1 MPNPF
6 PTLSLLKAGKP
17 ASEFIL
23 DGDRFTIG
31 RASDNTL
38 VLEDEDVLSYHATI
52 MVRRGFDSL
61 ATFRNQSPQPESSP
75 VRFELNAVTV
85 EAAIR
90 LNGEPITFKVPY
102 GLTDGDVFKIGTHN
116 LQFSAAIQ
124 IALPDD
130 WGVLPLSASQAD
142 TSETIALRGRSDLT
156 LGRDPRNDTV
166 IDHPVVAR
174 FQAKIELQNG
184 SWILTDLNSSD
195 GTFINDQ
202 KIRHPHTLRPGDEI
216 RIGPCQFTFNFD
228 ETLTQQNEYGNLRLD
243 GVHLTRQ
250 SARHQVLLDDVSLSI
265 LPREFI
271 AIVGISGA
279 GKTTLL
285 DALSGFR
292 PAQHGKV
299 LVNGHDLYQNFKVY
313 RTELGYVPQED
324 IIHRDLTV
332 YQALDF
338 AARLRLPKDISKKER
353 HQQIQTVLA
362 DLELTHRQHAL
373 VKELSGGQ
381 RKRVSIGVELLTKPS
396 LFFLD
401 EATSGLDPGTES
413 QMMRLLRRLADQGRT
428 VILITHATKNVM
440 QCDLVVF
447 LAKGGKV
454 AFYGPPQEA
463 LTYFG
468 VADFDDIYLKLEED
482 LQSPQ
487 EWQQQYLASD
497 AHRQY
502 VGDRQRHLNT
512 QLTPQPAAQK
522 SSKSRRYKPWED
534 PGSSFWRQFLILS
547 HRNLTILWQDRSSLV
562 LLLIIA
568 PLLGLLDFVLWKR
581 DIFDVT
587 TGDSGQA
594 LTLLFT
600 SGLLVVMVGSLATMR
615 EIVKESEIYCRER
628 MVGLQILP
636 YLLSKVW
643 FCIVLALY
651 QSAVFFLIK
660 TLVVNLP
667 GTASDLT
674 ALYFTTFLTT
684 LGGMIMG
691 LLVSSLSNNQN
702 VAPLLTIL
710 FLVPQFTLAGAFMPL
725 PSLGPAGQFMSQLTL
740 TRWSYEAMITVSGLG
755 RDVANDPCWQQPDAV
770 RQSWGEA
777 QKSNCQ
783 CLGSHLFERCYFPG
797 LRKEYSPAVAQP
809 EPLKPKT
816 LANPPKLPKNL
827 LSPKAASALRDDFTA
842 YEEQVKSYRTA
853 MDRWQDKFGQWKEKR
868 GKAIAAAEAL
878 LERVRASQGGAYAV
892 NIYTHWLKMGLL
904 QLGMLGLLVIVQ
916 KRKDNL

>member
-1 MPNPF
+1 MF
-6 PTLSLLKAGKP
+6 TSSPTLRLLNDQQQTAL
-17 ASEFIL
+17 EFIL

-31 RASDNTL
+31 RDSDNTL
-38 VLEDEDVLSYHATI
+38 VLEGEEVLPYHAEI
-52 MVRRGFDSL
+52 MERSGR
-61 ATFRNQSPQPESSP
+61 E
-75 VRFELNAVTV
+75 RFELTAVSA
-85 EAAIR
+85 EATIR
-90 LNGEPITFKVPY
+90 LNRYLLLFKVPY
-102 GLTDGDVFKIGTHN
+102 GLANGDIFEIGPYK
-116 LQFSAAIQ
+116 LQFSAAVD

-130 WGVLPLSASQAD
+130 WGAPPPNTSQVDAL
-142 TSETIALRGRSDLT
+142 ETIALRGRNGLT

-202 KIRHPHTLRPGDEI
+202 QILHPYTLRPRDEI
-216 RIGPCQFTFNFD
+216 RIGPCQFIFNFD

-243 GVHLTRQ
+243 AVHLTRK
-250 SARHQVLLDDVSLSI
+250 SARNQVLLDDVSLSI

-271 AIVGISGA
+271 AIVGVSGA

-285 DALSGFR
+285 EGLSGFR
-292 PAQHGKV
+292 PAQRGKV
-299 LVNGHDLYQNFKVY
+299 LVNGHDLYQNFKAY

-353 HQQIQTVLA
+353 YQQIQAVLA

-468 VADFDDIYLKLEED
+468 VTDFDDIYLKLDED
-482 LQSPQ
+482 ARSPQ
-487 EWQQQYLASD
+487 QWQQQYLQSEAY
-497 AHRQY
+497 RQY
-502 VGDRQRHLNT
+502 VGSRQQHFNAELV
-512 QLTPQPAAQK
+512 QPPATKK
-522 SSKSRRYKPWED
+522 SSKRRHKPWENQ
-534 PGSSFWRQFLILS
+534 GSSFWRQFLILS
-547 HRNLTILWQDRSSLV
+547 HRNLTILWQDRASLV

-581 DIFDVT
+581 DIFDAT

-594 LTLLFT
+594 LTFLFT
-600 SGLLVVMVGSLATMR
+600 AGLLVVMVGSLATMR

-643 FCIVLALY
+643 FCVVLALY
-651 QSAVFFLIK
+651 QSGVFFFIK
-660 TLVVNLP
+660 TLVVDLP
-667 GTASDLT
+667 GTPADIT

-691 LLVSSLSNNQN
+691 LLVSSLSTNQN

-725 PSLGPAGQFMSQLTL
+725 PSLGPAGQWMSQFTL
-740 TRWSYEAMITVSGLG
+740 TRWSYETMITVSGFG
-755 RDVANDPCWQQPDAV
+755 RDVAHDPCWQQPDAV

-777 QKSNCQ
+777 QKSKCQ
-783 CLGSHLFERCYFPG
+783 CLGPHVFERCYFPG
-797 LRKEYSPAVAQP
+797 LRKEYTPAVAQP
-809 EPLKPKT
+809 EPVQPKALT
-816 LANPPKLPKNL
+816 NPPTIPKRL
-827 LSPKAASALRDDFTA
+827 VSRKAIANLRDDFTA
-842 YEEQVKSYRTA
+842 YEGQVKSYRTA
-853 MDRWQDKFGQWKEKR
+853 MTQWQSKFGQWKEKR
-868 GKAIAAAEAL
+868 GKAIASAEAL

-904 QLGMLGLLVIVQ
+904 QLGMLGLLVFVQ

>member
-1 MPNPF
+1 MPASF
-6 PTLSLLKAGKP
+6 ATLSLLKPEKP
-17 ASEFIL
+17 NPTFIL
-23 DGDRFTIG
+23 DGDRFLIG
-31 RASDNTL
+31 RAPDNTL
-38 VLEDEDVLSYHATI
+38 VLADEDILPYHAEI
-52 MVRRGFDSL
+52 VRRGGGD
-61 ATFRNQSPQPESSP
+61 RY
-75 VRFELNAVTV
+75 ELKAVTAQ
-85 EAAIR
+85 AAAR
-90 LNGEPITFKVPY
+90 LNGQPIVFKVPY
-102 GLTDGDVFKIGTHN
+102 GLADGDIFEIGTHK

-124 IALPDD
+124 IELPDD
-130 WGVLPLSASQAD
+130 WSFPLREVSAAQKKI
-142 TSETIALRGRSDLT
+142 ETIALRGRNGLT

-174 FQAKIELQNG
+174 FQAKIELQSG
-184 SWILTDLNSSD
+184 SWVMTDLNSSD

-202 KIRHPHTLRPGDEI
+202 QILHPHTLRPGDEI

-243 GVHLTRQ
+243 AMYLTRT
-250 SARHQVLLDDVSLSI
+250 APRHQVLLDDVSLSI

-271 AIVGISGA
+271 AIVGVSGA

-285 DALSGFR
+285 DALSGFS
-292 PAQHGKV
+292 PAQCGKV
-299 LVNGHDLYQNFKVY
+299 FVNGHDLYQNFKAY
-313 RTELGYVPQED
+313 RTELGYVPQDD

-332 YQALDF
+332 YQALNF
-338 AARLRLPKDISKKER
+338 AARLRLPKDISKQER
-353 HQQIQTVLA
+353 HQQIQAVLA

-373 VKELSGGQ
+373 VRNLSGGQ

-454 AFYGPPQEA
+454 AYYGPPQDA
-463 LTYFG
+463 LTYFE
-468 VADFDDIYLKLEED
+468 VPDFDDIYLKLEEETR
-482 LQSPQ
+482 SPQ
-487 EWQQQYLASD
+487 EWQQQYLESKTY
-497 AHRQY
+497 RQY
-502 VGDRQRHLNT
+502 VNNRQYHLKAELT
-512 QLTPQPAAQK
+512 QQAQAAPK
-522 SSKSRRYKPWED
+522 SSKRRHKPWENQ
-534 PGSSFWRQFLILS
+534 GSSFWRQLWLLS
-547 HRNLTILWQDRSSLV
+547 HRNLTILFQDRTSLV
-562 LLLIIA
+562 LLLVIA

-581 DIFDVT
+581 DLFDVA

-600 SGLLVVMVGSLATMR
+600 TGLVVVMVGSLATMR

-660 TLVVNLP
+660 TLVVDLP
-667 GTASDLT
+667 GSPS
-674 ALYFTTFLTT
+674 ALAAFYFTMFLTT

-691 LLVSSLSNNQN
+691 LLVSALSSNQN

-725 PSLGPAGQFMSQLTL
+725 PSLGPAGQWMSQFTL
-740 TRWSYEAMITVSGLG
+740 TRWSYEVMITVSGFG
-755 RDVANDPCWQQPDAV
+755 RDVAKDPCWQQPDAV
-770 RQSWGEA
+770 RQSWGETEKA
-777 QKSNCQ
+777 KCQ
-783 CLGSHLFERCYFPG
+783 CLGPQLFDRCYFPG

-809 EPLKPKT
+809 EPLKPKA
-816 LANPPKLPKNL
+816 LVNPPQLPKDL
-827 LSPKAASALRDDFTA
+827 LNPKAAAAVRDDFTA
-842 YEEQVKSYRTA
+842 YEAQVKAYRTA
-853 MDRWQDKFGQWKEKR
+853 MDRWQNKFGQWKEKR

-878 LERVRASQGGAYAV
+878 LERVRASQGDSYTV

-904 QLGMLGLLVIVQ
+904 QAAMLGLLVVVQ
-916 KRKDNL
+916 KRKDSL

>member
-1 MPNPF
+1 MSASF
-6 PTLSLLKAGKP
+6 AKLSLLKTEKP
-17 ASEFIL
+17 DPIFIL
-23 DGDRFTIG
+23 DGDRFSIG

-38 VLEDEDVLSYHATI
+38 VLADEDILPYHAEI
-52 MVRRGFDSL
+52 VRRGGSGD
-61 ATFRNQSPQPESSP
+61 RH
-75 VRFELNAVTV
+75 ELIAVTAQ
-85 EAAIR
+85 AAIR
-90 LNGEPITFKVPY
+90 LNDQPIAFKVPY
-102 GLTDGDVFKIGTHN
+102 GLADRDIFDIGTHK

-124 IALPDD
+124 IELPDN
-130 WGVLPLSASQAD
+130 WSLLPQALSAAPKNL
-142 TSETIALRGRSDLT
+142 ETIALRGRNGLT

-166 IDHPVVAR
+166 IAHPVVAR
-174 FQAKIELQNG
+174 FQAKIELHNG
-184 SWILTDLNSSD
+184 SWIITDLNSSD

-202 KIRHPHTLRPGDEI
+202 QILHPHTLRPGDEI

-228 ETLTQQNEYGNLRLD
+228 ETLTQQNEFGNLRLD
-243 GVHLTRQ
+243 AVHLTRT
-250 SARHQVLLDDVSLSI
+250 APRHQVLLDDVSLSI

-271 AIVGISGA
+271 AIVGVSGA

-292 PAQHGKV
+292 PAQRGKV
-299 LVNGHDLYQNFKVY
+299 FVNGHDLYQNFEAY
-313 RTELGYVPQED
+313 RTELGYVPQDD

-353 HQQIQTVLA
+353 HQQIQAVLA

-373 VKELSGGQ
+373 VKNLSGGQ

-454 AFYGPPQEA
+454 AYYGPPQDA

-468 VADFDDIYLKLEED
+468 VQDFDDIYLKLEEEAR
-482 LQSPQ
+482 SPQ
-487 EWQQQYLASD
+487 EWQQQYLESEAY
-497 AHRQY
+497 RQY
-502 VGDRQRHLNT
+502 VGDRQQHLNA
-512 QLTPQPAAQK
+512 QLSQQVQAVPK
-522 SSKSRRYKPWED
+522 SSKRRHKPWENQS
-534 PGSSFWRQFLILS
+534 SSFWRQLLILS
-547 HRNLTILWQDRSSLV
+547 HRNLTILFQDRAS
-562 LLLIIA
+562 LLLLLVIA

-581 DIFDVT
+581 DLFDVT

-600 SGLLVVMVGSLATMR
+600 NGLLVVMVGSLATMR

-643 FCIVLALY
+643 FCVVLALY
-651 QSAVFFLIK
+651 ESAVFFFIK
-660 TLVVNLP
+660 TLVVDLP
-667 GTASDLT
+667 GSTSDLA
-674 ALYFTTFLTT
+674 ALYSTMFLTT

-691 LLVSSLSNNQN
+691 LLVSALSSNQN

-725 PSLGPAGQFMSQLTL
+725 PSLGPAGQWMSQFTL
-740 TRWSYEAMITVSGLG
+740 TRWSYEVMITVSGFG

-770 RQSWGEA
+770 RQSWTETEKA
-777 QKSNCQ
+777 KCQ
-783 CLGSHLFERCYFPG
+783 CLGPQLFDRCYFPG
-797 LRKEYSPAVAQP
+797 LRKEYSPAVKQP
-809 EPLKPKT
+809 EPLKPKA
-816 LANPPKLPKNL
+816 LANPPQLPNDL
-827 LSPKAASALRDDFTA
+827 LNPKAAATLRDDFTA
-842 YEEQVKSYRTA
+842 YETQVKSYRTA
-853 MDRWQDKFGQWKEKR
+853 MDRWQDKFGKWKEKR
-868 GKAIAAAEAL
+868 GKAIASAEAL
-878 LERVRASQGGAYAV
+878 LERVRTSQGDSYAV

-904 QLGMLGLLVIVQ
+904 QAGMLGLLVVVQ
-916 KRKDNL
+916 KRKDSL

>member
-1 MPNPF
+1 MPTSF
-6 PTLSLLKAGKP
+6 PRLSLLKAGKP
-17 ASEFIL
+17 VSEFIL
-23 DGDRFTIG
+23 NGDRFTMG
-31 RASDNTL
+31 RAPDNTL
-38 VLEDEDVLSYHATI
+38 VLEDADVLPYHAEI
-52 MVRRGFDSL
+52 IERSGR
-61 ATFRNQSPQPESSP
+61 E
-75 VRFELNAVTV
+75 RFELIAVSAEATV
-85 EAAIR
+85 R
-90 LNGEPITFKVPY
+90 LNRYPLALKVPY
-102 GLTDGDVFKIGTHN
+102 ALANGDILEIGPHQ
-116 LQFSAAIQ
+116 LQFSAAVE

-130 WGVLPLSASQAD
+130 WGIP
-142 TSETIALRGRSDLT
+142 TSSPRNAVDSLETIALRGRNSLT
-156 LGRDPRNDTV
+156 LGRDLQNDTV

-202 KIRHPHTLRPGDEI
+202 QILHPHTLRPGDAI

-243 GVHLTRQ
+243 AVHLTRK
-250 SARHQVLLDDVSLSI
+250 SARNQVLLDDVSLSI

-271 AIVGISGA
+271 AIVGVSGA

-285 DALSGFR
+285 EALSGFR

-299 LVNGHDLYQNFKVY
+299 LVNGHDLYQNFKAY

-353 HQQIQTVLA
+353 YQQIQTVLA

-413 QMMRLLRRLADQGRT
+413 QMMHLLRRLADQGRT

-447 LAKGGKV
+447 LAKGGNV
-454 AFYGPPQEA
+454 AFYGSPQAA

-468 VADFDDIYLKLEED
+468 VTDFDDIYLKLEED
-482 LQSPQ
+482 TRSPQ
-487 EWQQQYLASD
+487 QWQQQYLQSEAYW
-497 AHRQY
+497 QY
-502 VGDRQRHLNT
+502 VGSRQQHLNGELT
-512 QLTPQPAAQK
+512 QPSPPK
-522 SSKSRRYKPWED
+522 KFIKRRYKPWENQN
-534 PGSSFWRQFLILS
+534 SSFWRQFLILS
-547 HRNLTILWQDRSSLV
+547 HRNLTILWQDRVSLV

-581 DIFDVT
+581 DIFDAT

-594 LTLLFT
+594 LTFLFT
-600 SGLLVVMVGSLATMR
+600 AGLLVVLVGSLATMR

-643 FCIVLALY
+643 FCVVLALY
-651 QSAVFFLIK
+651 QSGVFFLIK
-660 TLVVNLP
+660 TLVVDIP
-667 GTASDLT
+667 GTPADIT

-725 PSLGPAGQFMSQLTL
+725 PSLGPMGQWMSQLTL
-740 TRWSYEAMITVSGLG
+740 TRWSYETMITVSGFG

-777 QKSNCQ
+777 QKSKCQ
-783 CLGSHLFERCYFPG
+783 CLGPYIFERCYFPG

-809 EPLKPKT
+809 EPAQPKA
-816 LANPPKLPKNL
+816 LASPPKIPKRLVSRKAIANL
-827 LSPKAASALRDDFTA
+827 RADFTT
-842 YEEQVKSYRTA
+842 YEAQVKSYRTA
-853 MDRWQDKFGQWKEKR
+853 MTQWQDKFGQWKEKR

-878 LERVRASQGGAYAV
+878 LERVRTSQGDAYAV
-892 NIYTHWLKMGLL
+892 NIYTHWLKLGLL
-904 QLGMLGLLVIVQ
+904 QLVMLGLLVIVQ
-916 KRKDNL
+916 KRKDSL

>member
-1 MPNPF
+1 MPTPF

-17 ASEFIL
+17 VSEFIL

-31 RASDNTL
+31 RAPNNTL
-38 VLEDEDVLSYHATI
+38 VLDDEDVAPYHAEI
-52 MVRRGFDSL
+52 LERSGR
-61 ATFRNQSPQPESSP
+61 E
-75 VRFELNAVTV
+75 RFELTALSE
-85 EAAIR
+85 EAAVR
-90 LNGEPITFKVPY
+90 LNRYSIAVKVPY
-102 GLTDGDVFKIGTHN
+102 ALANGDMLEIGPYQ
-116 LQFSAAIQ
+116 LQFSAAVD

-130 WGVLPLSASQAD
+130 WGAPLPRVSHAADVL
-142 TSETIALRGRSDLT
+142 ENIALRGRSSLT
-156 LGRDPRNDTV
+156 LGRDSSNDV
-166 IDHPVVAR
+166 AIKHPVVAR

-184 SWILTDLNSSD
+184 SWILSDLNSSD
-195 GTFINDQ
+195 GTFVNDRQ
-202 KIRHPHTLRPGDEI
+202 ILHPHTLRPEDEI

-228 ETLTQQNEYGNLRLD
+228 ETLTQQNEFGNLRLD
-243 GVHLTRQ
+243 AVHLTRK

-271 AIVGISGA
+271 AIVGVSGA

-292 PAQHGKV
+292 PAGRGKV
-299 LVNGHDLYQNFKVY
+299 FVNGHDLYQNFKAY

-324 IIHRDLTV
+324 IIHLDLTV

-338 AARLRLPKDISKKER
+338 AARLRLPKDISRKER

-463 LTYFG
+463 IAYFG
-468 VADFDDIYLKLEED
+468 VTDFDDIYLKLEEETR
-482 LQSPQ
+482 SPQ
-487 EWQQQYLASD
+487 QWQQQYLQSD
-497 AHRQY
+497 AYRQY
-502 VGDRQRHLNT
+502 VGDRAAHLHF
-512 QLTPQPAAQK
+512 QLPQSTATQK
-522 SSKSRRYKPWED
+522 SSKKRRYQPWENQ
-534 PGSSFWRQFLILS
+534 GSSFWRQFLILS
-547 HRNLTILWQDRSSLV
+547 HRNLTILWQDRASLV
-562 LLLIIA
+562 LLLVIA

-594 LTLLFT
+594 LTFLFT

-651 QSAVFFLIK
+651 QSAVFFAIK
-660 TLVVNLP
+660 ALAVNIP
-667 GTASDLT
+667 GTPADIA
-674 ALYFTTFLTT
+674 ALYFTMFFTT
-684 LGGMIMG
+684 VGGMIMG

-725 PSLGPAGQFMSQLTL
+725 PSLGPAGQWMSQFTL
-740 TRWSYEAMITVSGLG
+740 TRWSYETMITVSGFG
-755 RDVANDPCWQQPDAV
+755 RDVAKDPCWQQPDAV
-770 RQSWGEA
+770 RQSWTEA
-777 QKSNCQ
+777 QKSKCQ
-783 CLGSHLFERCYFPG
+783 CLGPQVFERCYFPG
-797 LRKEYSPAVAQP
+797 LRKEYSPVVNQP
-809 EPLKPKT
+809 EPVKPKA
-816 LANPPKLPKNL
+816 LAKPPTIPKKLTSRRAIAN
-827 LSPKAASALRDDFTA
+827 LRDDFTA
-842 YEEQVKSYRTA
+842 YEAQVKSYRTA
-853 MDRWQDKFGQWKEKR
+853 MSQWQDKFGQWKEKR
-868 GKAIAAAEAL
+868 GKSITAAEAL
-878 LERVRASQGGAYAV
+878 LERVRSSQGGAYAV
-892 NIYTHWLKMGLL
+892 NIYTHWLKMGML
-904 QLGMLGLLVIVQ
+904 QLGMLGLLVVVQ
-916 KRKDNL
+916 KRKDSL

>member
-1 MPNPF
+1 LILFCSTQYLKFMPASF
-6 PTLSLLKAGKP
+6 AQLRLLKTEQP
-17 ASEFIL
+17 DPTFLL
-23 DGDRFTIG
+23 DGDRFSIG

-38 VLEDEDVLSYHATI
+38 VLADEDVLPYHAEI
-52 MVRRGFDSL
+52 VRRGGGGD
-61 ATFRNQSPQPESSP
+61 RY
-75 VRFELNAVTV
+75 ELIAVT
-85 EAAIR
+85 AQAIVR
-90 LNGEPITFKVPY
+90 LNGQPIAIKVPY
-102 GLTDGDVFKIGTHN
+102 GLADRDIFEIGTYK

-124 IALPDD
+124 IELPDD
-130 WGVLPLSASQAD
+130 WSLSPCELSAAQNNNL
-142 TSETIALRGRSDLT
+142 ETIALRGRNGLT

-174 FQAKIELQNG
+174 FQAKIELQQG
-184 SWILTDLNSSD
+184 SWVIADLNSSD

-202 KIRHPHTLRPGDEI
+202 QILHPHTLRPGDEI

-243 GVHLTRQ
+243 AVHLTRTA
-250 SARHQVLLDDVSLSI
+250 SRHQVLLDDVSLSI

-271 AIVGISGA
+271 AIVGVSGA

-292 PAQHGKV
+292 PAHRGKIF
-299 LVNGHDLYQNFKVY
+299 VNGHDLYQNFKAY
-313 RTELGYVPQED
+313 RTELGYVPQDD

-338 AARLRLPKDISKKER
+338 AARLRLPKDISKQER
-353 HQQIQTVLA
+353 HQQIQSVLA

-373 VKELSGGQ
+373 VKNLSGGQ

-454 AFYGPPQEA
+454 AYYGPPQDA
-463 LTYFG
+463 LTYFE
-468 VADFDDIYLKLEED
+468 VQDFDDIYLKLEEEAR
-482 LQSPQ
+482 SPQ
-487 EWQQQYLASD
+487 AWQQQYLESD
-497 AHRQY
+497 AYRQY
-502 VGDRQRHLNT
+502 VGDRQRHLHA
-512 QLTPQPAAQK
+512 QLAQQAQASPK
-522 SSKSRRYKPWED
+522 STKRRLKPWENQ
-534 PGSSFWRQFLILS
+534 GSSFWRQFLLLS
-547 HRNLTILWQDRSSLV
+547 HRNLTILFQDRAS
-562 LLLIIA
+562 LLLLLVIA

-581 DIFDVT
+581 DLFDVA

-600 SGLLVVMVGSLATMR
+600 NGLLVVMVGSLATMR

-651 QSAVFFLIK
+651 ESAVFFFIK
-660 TLVVNLP
+660 TVVVDLP
-667 GTASDLT
+667 GSPSDL
-674 ALYFTTFLTT
+674 AAFYFTMFLTT

-691 LLVSSLSNNQN
+691 LLVSALSTNQN

-725 PSLGPAGQFMSQLTL
+725 PSLGPAGQWMSQFTL
-740 TRWSYEAMITVSGLG
+740 TRWSYEVMITVSGFG

-777 QKSNCQ
+777 EKAKCQ
-783 CLGSHLFERCYFPG
+783 CLGPQLFDRCYFPG
-797 LRKEYSPAVAQP
+797 IRKEYSPVVAQP
-809 EPLKPKT
+809 EPLKPKD
-816 LANPPKLPKNL
+816 LVNPPKLPNDL
-827 LSPKAASALRDDFTA
+827 PSPKAAARLRDDFTA
-842 YEEQVKSYRTA
+842 YETQVKSYRTA
-853 MDRWQDKFGQWKEKR
+853 MGRWQDTFGQWKEQR
-868 GKAIAAAEAL
+868 GKAIASAEAL
-878 LERVRASQGGAYAV
+878 LERVRDSQGGGYAV

-904 QLGMLGLLVIVQ
+904 QAGMLGLLVVVQ
-916 KRKDNL
+916 KRKDSL

>member
-1 MPNPF
+1 MPTPF

-17 ASEFIL
+17 VSEFIL

-31 RASDNTL
+31 RAPNNTL
-38 VLEDEDVLSYHATI
+38 VLDDEDVAPYHAEI
-52 MVRRGFDSL
+52 LERSGR
-61 ATFRNQSPQPESSP
+61 E
-75 VRFELNAVTV
+75 RFELTALSE
-85 EAAIR
+85 EAAVR
-90 LNGEPITFKVPY
+90 LNRYSIAVKVPY
-102 GLTDGDVFKIGTHN
+102 ALANGDMLEIGPYQ
-116 LQFSAAIQ
+116 LQFSAAVD

-130 WGVLPLSASQAD
+130 WGAPLPRVSHAADVL
-142 TSETIALRGRSDLT
+142 ENIALRGRSSLT
-156 LGRDPRNDTV
+156 LGRDSSNDV
-166 IDHPVVAR
+166 AIKHPVVAR

-184 SWILTDLNSSD
+184 SWILSDLNSSD
-195 GTFINDQ
+195 GTFVNDRQ
-202 KIRHPHTLRPGDEI
+202 ILHPHTLRPGDEI

-228 ETLTQQNEYGNLRLD
+228 ETLTQQNEFGNLRLD
-243 GVHLTRQ
+243 AVHLTRK

-271 AIVGISGA
+271 AIVGVSGA

-292 PAQHGKV
+292 PAGRGKV
-299 LVNGHDLYQNFKVY
+299 FVNGHDLYQNFKAY

-324 IIHRDLTV
+324 IIHLDLTV

-338 AARLRLPKDISKKER
+338 AARLRLPKDISRKER

-463 LTYFG
+463 IAYFG
-468 VADFDDIYLKLEED
+468 VTDFDDIYLKLEEETR
-482 LQSPQ
+482 SPQ
-487 EWQQQYLASD
+487 QWQQQYLQSD
-497 AHRQY
+497 AYRQY
-502 VGDRQRHLNT
+502 VGDRAAHLHF
-512 QLTPQPAAQK
+512 QLPQSTATQK
-522 SSKSRRYKPWED
+522 SSKKRRYQPWENQ
-534 PGSSFWRQFLILS
+534 GSSFWRQFLILS
-547 HRNLTILWQDRSSLV
+547 HRNLTILWQDRASLV
-562 LLLIIA
+562 LLLVIA

-594 LTLLFT
+594 LTFLFT

-651 QSAVFFLIK
+651 QSAVFFAIK
-660 TLVVNLP
+660 ALAVNIP
-667 GTASDLT
+667 GTPADIA
-674 ALYFTTFLTT
+674 ALYFTMFFTT
-684 LGGMIMG
+684 VGGMIMG

-725 PSLGPAGQFMSQLTL
+725 PSLGPAGQWMSQFTL
-740 TRWSYEAMITVSGLG
+740 TRWSYETMITVSGFG
-755 RDVANDPCWQQPDAV
+755 RDVAKDPCWQQPDAV
-770 RQSWGEA
+770 RQSWTEA
-777 QKSNCQ
+777 QKSKCQ
-783 CLGSHLFERCYFPG
+783 CLGPQVFERCYFPG
-797 LRKEYSPAVAQP
+797 LRKEYSPVVNQP
-809 EPLKPKT
+809 EPVKPKA
-816 LANPPKLPKNL
+816 LAKPPTIPKKLTSRRAIAN
-827 LSPKAASALRDDFTA
+827 LRDDFTA
-842 YEEQVKSYRTA
+842 YEAQVKSYRTA
-853 MDRWQDKFGQWKEKR
+853 MSQWQDKFGQWKEKR
-868 GKAIAAAEAL
+868 GKSITAAEAL
-878 LERVRASQGGAYAV
+878 LERVRSSQGGAYAV
-892 NIYTHWLKMGLL
+892 NIYTHWLKMGML
-904 QLGMLGLLVIVQ
+904 QLGMLGLLVVVQ
-916 KRKDNL
+916 KRKDSL

>member
-1 MPNPF
+1 MPTSF
-6 PTLSLLKAGKP
+6 PTLSLLKAGEPVSK
-17 ASEFIL
+17 FVL

-31 RASDNTL
+31 RAPDNTL
-38 VLEDEDVLSYHATI
+38 VLNDEDVLPYHAEI
-52 MVRRGFDSL
+52 IERSGR
-61 ATFRNQSPQPESSP
+61 E
-75 VRFELNAVTV
+75 RFELIALSAESTLL
-85 EAAIR
+85 
-90 LNGEPITFKVPY
+90 LNRYLIASKVPY
-102 GLTDGDVFKIGTHN
+102 ALANGDILEIGSHQ
-116 LQFSAAIQ
+116 LQFSAAVE

-130 WGVLPLSASQAD
+130 WGSLPPIVTQAD
-142 TSETIALRGRSDLT
+142 ALETIALRGRSSLT
-156 LGRDPRNDTV
+156 LGRDPSNDV
-166 IDHPVVAR
+166 AIDHPVVAR

-184 SWILTDLNSSD
+184 SWVLTDLNSSD
-195 GTFINDQ
+195 GTFVNDRQ
-202 KIRHPHTLRPGDEI
+202 ILHPHTLRPRDAI

-228 ETLTQQNEYGNLRLD
+228 ETFTQQNEFGNLRLD
-243 GVHLTRQ
+243 AVHLTRK

-271 AIVGISGA
+271 AIVGVSGA

-285 DALSGFR
+285 EALSGFR
-292 PAQHGKV
+292 PAQRGKV
-299 LVNGHDLYQNFKVY
+299 FVNGHDLYQNFKAY

-324 IIHRDLTV
+324 IIHLDLTV
-332 YQALDF
+332 YQALNF
-338 AARLRLPKDISKKER
+338 AARLRLPKDISRKER

-362 DLELTHRQHAL
+362 DLELSHRQHSL

-440 QCDLVVF
+440 QCDRVVF
-447 LAKGGKV
+447 LAKEGKV

-463 LTYFG
+463 LAYFE
-468 VADFDDIYLKLEED
+468 VTDFDDIYLKLEED
-482 LQSPQ
+482 ARSPQ
-487 EWQQQYLASD
+487 QWQQQYLQSD
-497 AHRQY
+497 AYRQY
-502 VGDRQRHLNT
+502 VGDRQQHLDT
-512 QLTPQPAAQK
+512 QLVPQSATQK
-522 SSKSRRYKPWED
+522 FSKRRYRPWENQS
-534 PGSSFWRQFLILS
+534 SSFWRQFLILS
-547 HRNLTILWQDRSSLV
+547 HRNLTILWQDRASLA
-562 LLLIIA
+562 LLLVIA

-581 DIFDVT
+581 DIFDAT

-594 LTLLFT
+594 LTFLFT
-600 SGLLVVMVGSLATMR
+600 AGLLVVMVGSLATMR

-643 FCIVLALY
+643 FCVVLALY
-651 QSAVFFLIK
+651 QSGVFFFIK
-660 TLVVNLP
+660 TLVVDLP
-667 GTASDLT
+667 GTPADIT

-684 LGGMIMG
+684 VGGMIMG
-691 LLVSSLSNNQN
+691 LLVSSLSTNQN

-725 PSLGPAGQFMSQLTL
+725 PSLGPAGQWMSQFTL
-740 TRWSYEAMITVSGLG
+740 TRWSYEAMITVSGVG

-770 RQSWGEA
+770 RQSWTEA
-777 QKSNCQ
+777 QKSKCQ
-783 CLGSHLFERCYFPG
+783 CLGPHVFERCYFPG
-797 LRKEYSPAVAQP
+797 LRKEYSPVVAQP
-809 EPLKPKT
+809 EPVQPKA
-816 LANPPKLPKNL
+816 LANPPQLPKSLTSRRAIANL
-827 LSPKAASALRDDFTA
+827 REDFTA
-842 YEEQVKSYRTA
+842 YEGQVKSYRTA
-853 MDRWQDKFGQWKEKR
+853 MNQWQDKFGQWKEKR

-916 KRKDNL
+916 KRKDSL

>member
-1 MPNPF
+1 M
-6 PTLSLLKAGKP
+6 P
-17 ASEFIL
+17 ASLAQLRLLTTEQPDPTFL
-23 DGDRFTIG
+23 LESGDRFSIG

-38 VLEDEDVLSYHATI
+38 ALADEDVLPYHAEI
-52 MVRRGFDSL
+52 VRRGNGD
-61 ATFRNQSPQPESSP
+61 RH
-75 VRFELNAVTV
+75 ELIAVTSQAV
-85 EAAIR
+85 VR
-90 LNGEPITFKVPY
+90 LNGQPIAVKVPY
-102 GLTDGDVFKIGTHN
+102 GLADGDVFEIGTHK
-116 LQFSAAIQ
+116 LQFLAAIQ
-124 IALPDD
+124 IELPDD
-130 WGVLPLSASQAD
+130 WSLSPEKLSAAQNKL
-142 TSETIALRGRSDLT
+142 ETIALRGRNGLT

-166 IDHPVVAR
+166 INHPVVAR
-174 FQAKIELQNG
+174 FQAKIELQQGN
-184 SWILTDLNSSD
+184 WIIADLNSSD

-202 KIRHPHTLRPGDEI
+202 QILHPHTLRPGDEI

-243 GVHLTRQ
+243 AVHLTRTA
-250 SARHQVLLDDVSLSI
+250 SRHQVLLDDVSLSI

-271 AIVGISGA
+271 AIVGVSGA

-292 PAQHGKV
+292 PAHRGNV
-299 LVNGHDLYQNFKVY
+299 FVNGHDLYQNFKAY
-313 RTELGYVPQED
+313 RTELGYVPQDD

-353 HQQIQTVLA
+353 HQQIQAVLA

-373 VKELSGGQ
+373 VKNLSGGQ

-454 AFYGPPQEA
+454 AYYGPPQDA

-468 VADFDDIYLKLEED
+468 VQDFDDIYLKLEEEAR
-482 LQSPQ
+482 SPQ
-487 EWQQQYLASD
+487 AWQQQYLESD
-497 AHRQY
+497 AYRQY
-502 VGDRQRHLNT
+502 VGDRQQHLNA
-512 QLTPQPAAQK
+512 QLAQQAQASPK
-522 SSKSRRYKPWED
+522 SSKRRHKPWENQ
-534 PGSSFWRQFLILS
+534 GSSFWRQLLILS
-547 HRNLTILWQDRSSLV
+547 HRNLTILFQDHAS
-562 LLLIIA
+562 LLLLLVIA

-581 DIFDVT
+581 DLFDVA

-600 SGLLVVMVGSLATMR
+600 NGLLVVMVGSLATMR

-651 QSAVFFLIK
+651 ESAVFFFIK
-660 TLVVNLP
+660 TVVVDLP
-667 GTASDLT
+667 GSASDL
-674 ALYFTTFLTT
+674 AAFYFTMFLTT

-691 LLVSSLSNNQN
+691 LLVSALSSNQN

-725 PSLGPAGQFMSQLTL
+725 PSLGPAGQWMSQFTL
-740 TRWSYEAMITVSGLG
+740 TRWSYEAMITVSGFG

-770 RQSWGEA
+770 RQGWTEA
-777 QKSNCQ
+777 EKAKCQ
-783 CLGSHLFERCYFPG
+783 CLGPQLFDRCYFPG
-797 LRKEYSPAVAQP
+797 IRKEYSPAVAQP
-809 EPLKPKT
+809 EPLKPKD
-816 LANPPKLPKNL
+816 LVNPPKLPNDL
-827 LSPKAASALRDDFTA
+827 PSPKAAARLRDDFTA
-842 YEEQVKSYRTA
+842 YETQVKSYRIA

-868 GKAIAAAEAL
+868 GKAIASAEAL
-878 LERVRASQGGAYAV
+878 LERVRDSQGGGYAV

-904 QLGMLGLLVIVQ
+904 QAGMLGLLVVVQ
-916 KRKDNL
+916 KRKDSL

>member
-1 MPNPF
+1 M
-6 PTLSLLKAGKP
+6 P
-17 ASEFIL
+17 ASFARLTISKVEKPNLEFRL
-23 DGDRFTIG
+23 EGDRVTIG
-31 RASDNTL
+31 RASENTL
-38 VLEDEDVLSYHATI
+38 VLTDEDVCPYHGEI
-52 MVRRGFDSL
+52 VRRGGGD
-61 ATFRNQSPQPESSP
+61 RY
-75 VRFELNAVTV
+75 ELRTV
-85 EAAIR
+85 IAQAKIR
-90 LNGEPITFKVPY
+90 LNGQLIAFKVPY
-102 GLTDGDVFKIGTHN
+102 GLADRDIFEIGTHK
-116 LQFSAAIQ
+116 LQFSAGIQ
-124 IALPDD
+124 IELPDD
-130 WGVLPLSASQAD
+130 WSLSLREVSAAPKKL
-142 TSETIALRGRSDLT
+142 ETIALRGRNSLT
-156 LGRDPRNDTV
+156 LGRDQRNDTV

-174 FQAKIELQNG
+174 FQAKIELQHG
-184 SWILTDLNSSD
+184 SWLITDLNSSD

-202 KIRHPHTLRPGDEI
+202 QILHPHTLRPGDEI

-228 ETLTQQNEYGNLRLD
+228 ETLTQQDEYGNLRLD
-243 GVHLTRQ
+243 AVHLTRTA
-250 SARHQVLLDDVSLSI
+250 SRHQVLLDDVSLSI

-271 AIVGISGA
+271 AIVGVSGA

-292 PAQHGKV
+292 PAYRGNV
-299 LVNGHDLYQNFKVY
+299 FVNGHDLYQNFKAY
-313 RTELGYVPQED
+313 RTELGYVPQDD

-338 AARLRLPKDISKKER
+338 AARLRLPKDISKQER
-353 HQQIQTVLA
+353 HQQIQAVLA

-373 VKELSGGQ
+373 VRELSGGQ

-454 AFYGPPQEA
+454 AYYGPPQDA

-468 VADFDDIYLKLEED
+468 VQDFDDIYLKLEEEAR
-482 LQSPQ
+482 SPQ
-487 EWQQQYLASD
+487 VWQQQYLESD
-497 AHRQY
+497 AYRQY
-502 VGDRQRHLNT
+502 VGDRQHHLNT
-512 QLTPQPAAQK
+512 QLVQQAAPK
-522 SSKSRRYKPWED
+522 PSKRRPKPWENQ
-534 PGSSFWRQFLILS
+534 GSSFWRQLWLLS
-547 HRNLTILWQDRSSLV
+547 HRNLTILWQDRTSLV
-562 LLLIIA
+562 LLLVIA

-581 DIFDVT
+581 DVFDVA

-594 LTLLFT
+594 LTLMFT
-600 SGLLVVMVGSLATMR
+600 TGLVVVMVGSLATMR

-628 MVGLQILP
+628 MVGLQIFP

-643 FCIVLALY
+643 FSMVLALY
-651 QSAVFFLIK
+651 QSAIFFLIK
-660 TLVVNLP
+660 TLVVDLP
-667 GTASDLT
+667 GSPS
-674 ALYFTTFLTT
+674 ALAAFYFTMFLTT

-691 LLVSSLSNNQN
+691 LLVSALSSNQN

-725 PSLGPAGQFMSQLTL
+725 QNLGPAGQWMSQFTL
-740 TRWSYEAMITVSGLG
+740 TRWSYEVLITVSGFG
-755 RDVANDPCWQQPDAV
+755 RDVASDPCWQQPDAV
-770 RQSWGEA
+770 REGWGEA
-777 QKSNCQ
+777 QKSKCQ
-783 CLGSHLFERCYFPG
+783 CLGPQLFDRCYFPG

-809 EPLKPKT
+809 EPLKPKA
-816 LANPPKLPKNL
+816 LVNPPKLPKDL
-827 LSPKAASALRDDFTA
+827 LNPKAAAAVRDDFTA
-842 YEEQVKSYRTA
+842 YEAQIKSYRIA
-853 MDRWQDKFGQWKEKR
+853 MDRWQNQFEQWKEKR

-878 LERVRASQGGAYAV
+878 LERSRKSQGDSYAV

-904 QLGMLGLLVIVQ
+904 QAGMLGLLVVVQ

>member
-1 MPNPF
+1 MPAPF
-6 PTLSLLKAGKP
+6 ATLSLLKAETP
-17 ASEFIL
+17 NLEFVL
-23 DGDRFTIG
+23 KGDRFRIG
-31 RASDNTL
+31 QASDNTL
-38 VLEDEDVLSYHATI
+38 VLTDDKVLPYHAEI
-52 MVRRGFDSL
+52 VRRGDRLELAL
-61 ATFRNQSPQPESSP
+61 ATPD
-75 VRFELNAVTV
+75 
-85 EAAIR
+85 AALL
-90 LNGEPITFKVPY
+90 LNGQPLVFKVRY
-102 GLTDGDVFKIGTHN
+102 GLAAGDLIEIGSIK
-116 LQFSAAIQ
+116 LQLSIEAQ
-124 IALPDD
+124 IELPED
-130 WGVLPLSASQAD
+130 WRSPLDPSKAD
-142 TSETIALRGRSDLT
+142 QGAFETIALRGRSRLT
-156 LGRDPRNDTV
+156 LGRDPSNDTV
-166 IDHPVVAR
+166 IEHPVVSR
-174 FQAKIELQNG
+174 FQAKIELLGGN
-184 SWILTDLNSSD
+184 WLITDLNSSD

-202 KIRHPHTLRPGDEI
+202 QILHPHPLRPGDEI

-228 ETLTQQNEYGNLRLD
+228 ETLTQQNEYGNFRLD
-243 GVHLTRQ
+243 AVHLTRTA
-250 SARHQVLLDDVSLSI
+250 ARHQVLLDDVSLSI

-271 AIVGISGA
+271 AIVGVSGA

-292 PAQHGKV
+292 PAHCGKV
-299 LVNGHDLYQNFKVY
+299 FINGHDLYQNFKTF

-324 IIHRDLTV
+324 IIHQDLTV

-338 AARLRLPKDISKKER
+338 AARLRLPKDISAKER
-353 HQQIQTVLA
+353 NQQIQAVLA

-373 VKELSGGQ
+373 VRELSGGQ

-428 VILITHATKNVM
+428 VVLITHATKNVM

-447 LAKGGKV
+447 LTKGGKV

-463 LTYFG
+463 LDYFS
-468 VADFDDIYLKLEED
+468 VADFDDIYLKLEEEVR
-482 LQSPQ
+482 SPQ
-487 EWQQQYLASD
+487 EWQQQYLESA
-497 AHRQY
+497 AYRRY
-502 VGDRQRHLNT
+502 VGDRQHLLNA
-512 QLTPQPAAQK
+512 QLPQPQAAQK
-522 SSKSRRYKPWED
+522 SSKRRYKPWENQ
-534 PGSSFWRQFLILS
+534 GSSFWRQLLILS
-547 HRNLTILWQDRSSLV
+547 HRNLTILWQDRASLV
-562 LLLIIA
+562 LLLVIA

-600 SGLLVVMVGSLATMR
+600 NGLVVVMVGSLATMR

-643 FCIVLALY
+643 FCTVLALY

-660 TLVVNLP
+660 TLVVDLP
-667 GTASDLT
+667 GTPS
-674 ALYFTTFLTT
+674 ALAAFYFTMFLTT

-691 LLVSSLSNNQN
+691 LLVSALSSNQN

-725 PSLGPAGQFMSQLTL
+725 PSLGPAGQWMSQFTL
-740 TRWSYEAMITVSGLG
+740 TRWSYEVMITVSGFG

-770 RQSWGEA
+770 RQSWGDAE
-777 QKSNCQ
+777 KSKCQ
-783 CLGSHLFERCYFPG
+783 CLGPQLFDRCHFPG
-797 LRKEYSPAVAQP
+797 LRKEYSPAVAQL
-809 EPLKPKT
+809 EPPKPRA
-816 LANPPKLPKNL
+816 LGNPPKLPDNL
-827 LSPKAASALRDDFTA
+827 LSPEAASLRDDFNT
-842 YEEQVKSYRTA
+842 YESQVKAYRTA

-868 GKAIAAAEAL
+868 GKAIASAEAL
-878 LERVRASQGGAYAV
+878 LERVRKSQGDSYAV

-904 QLGMLGLLVIVQ
+904 QAGMLGLLVVVQ
-916 KRKDNL
+916 KRKDTL

>member
-1 MPNPF
+1 MPAPF
-6 PTLSLLKAGKP
+6 ATLSLLKAETP
-17 ASEFIL
+17 DLEFVL
-23 DGDRFTIG
+23 KGDRFRIG
-31 RASDNTL
+31 HASDNTL
-38 VLEDEDVLSYHATI
+38 VLSDDGILPYHAEI
-52 MVRRGFDSL
+52 VSRGDRL
-61 ATFRNQSPQPESSP
+61 DLKTATFAA
-75 VRFELNAVTV
+75 AVL
-85 EAAIR
+85 
-90 LNGEPITFKVPY
+90 LNGQPLVFKVPY
-102 GLTDGDVFKIGTHN
+102 GLADGDIIEIGSTK
-116 LQFSAAIQ
+116 LQLSIEAQ
-124 IALPDD
+124 IELPED
-130 WGVLPLSASQAD
+130 WRSPLDPSKAD
-142 TSETIALRGRSDLT
+142 RGSFETIALRGRSRLT
-156 LGRDPRNDTV
+156 LGRDLSNDTV
-166 IDHPVVAR
+166 IDHPVVSR
-174 FQAKIELQNG
+174 FQAKIELLNG
-184 SWILTDLNSSD
+184 NWLITDLNSSD

-202 KIRHPHTLRPGDEI
+202 QILHPHPLRPGDEI

-243 GVHLTRQ
+243 AVHLTRVA
-250 SARHQVLLDDVSLSI
+250 ARHQVLLDDVSLSI
-265 LPREFI
+265 LPREFV
-271 AIVGISGA
+271 AIVGVSGA

-292 PAQHGKV
+292 PAHRGKV
-299 LVNGHDLYQNFKVY
+299 FINGHDLYQNFKTF

-324 IIHRDLTV
+324 IIHQDLTV

-338 AARLRLPKDISKKER
+338 AARLRLPKDISAKER
-353 HQQIQTVLA
+353 NQQIQAVLV

-373 VKELSGGQ
+373 VRKLSGGQ

-428 VILITHATKNVM
+428 VVLITHATKNVM

-447 LAKGGKV
+447 LTKGGKV

-463 LTYFG
+463 LDYFG
-468 VADFDDIYLKLEED
+468 VADFDDIYLKLEEEVR
-482 LQSPQ
+482 LPQ
-487 EWQQQYLASD
+487 EWQQQYLESD
-497 AHRQY
+497 AYRRY
-502 VGDRQRHLNT
+502 VGDRQHLLNAHLP
-512 QLTPQPAAQK
+512 QLQAAQK
-522 SSKSRRYKPWED
+522 SSKRRHKPWENQ
-534 PGSSFWRQFLILS
+534 GSSFWRQLLILS
-547 HRNLTILWQDRSSLV
+547 HRNLTILWQDRASLV
-562 LLLIIA
+562 LLLVIA

-600 SGLLVVMVGSLATMR
+600 NGLVVVMVGSLATMR

-643 FCIVLALY
+643 FCTVLALY

-660 TLVVNLP
+660 TLVVDLP
-667 GTASDLT
+667 GTPSDL
-674 ALYFTTFLTT
+674 AAFYFTMFLTT

-691 LLVSSLSNNQN
+691 LLVSALSTNQN

-725 PSLGPAGQFMSQLTL
+725 PSLGPAGQWMSQFTL
-740 TRWSYEAMITVSGLG
+740 TRWSYEVMITVSGFG

-770 RQSWGEA
+770 RQSWGETE
-777 QKSNCQ
+777 KSKCQ
-783 CLGSHLFERCYFPG
+783 CLGPQLFDRCHFPG

-809 EPLKPKT
+809 EPLKPKA
-816 LANPPKLPKNL
+816 LGNPPKLPDNL
-827 LSPKAASALRDDFTA
+827 LSPEAAGLRDEFNA
-842 YEEQVKSYRTA
+842 YEAQVKSYRTA
-853 MDRWQDKFGQWKEKR
+853 MDRWQDKFGRWKEKR
-868 GKAIAAAEAL
+868 GRAIASAEAL
-878 LERVRASQGGAYAV
+878 LERVRKSQGGSYAV

-904 QLGMLGLLVIVQ
+904 QAGMLGLLVVVQ
-916 KRKDNL
+916 KRKDSL

>member
-1 MPNPF
+1 MSTSS
-6 PTLSLLKAGKP
+6 PTLRLLNDQQQTAL
-17 ASEFIL
+17 EFIL

-31 RASDNTL
+31 RAPNNTL
-38 VLEDEDVLSYHATI
+38 VLDDEDVAPYHAEI
-52 MVRRGFDSL
+52 IERSGR
-61 ATFRNQSPQPESSP
+61 E
-75 VRFELNAVTV
+75 RFELTALSAEAV
-85 EAAIR
+85 IR
-90 LNGEPITFKVPY
+90 LNRYPIGVKVPHA
-102 GLTDGDVFKIGTHN
+102 LANGDILEIGPYK
-116 LQFSAAIQ
+116 LQFSAAVD

-130 WGVLPLSASQAD
+130 WGAPPLSTGQAD
-142 TSETIALRGRSDLT
+142 ALETIALRGRNGLT
-156 LGRDPRNDTV
+156 LGRAPRNDVV

-202 KIRHPHTLRPGDEI
+202 QILHPYTLRPRDEI
-216 RIGPCQFTFNFD
+216 RIGPCQFIFNFD
-228 ETLTQQNEYGNLRLD
+228 ETLTQQNELGNLRLD
-243 GVHLTRQ
+243 AVHLTRK
-250 SARHQVLLDDVSLSI
+250 SARNQVLLDDVSLSI

-271 AIVGISGA
+271 AIVGVSGA

-285 DALSGFR
+285 NALSGFR
-292 PAQHGKV
+292 PAQRGKV
-299 LVNGHDLYQNFKVY
+299 LVNGHDLYQNFKAY
-313 RTELGYVPQED
+313 RTGLGYVPQED

-353 HQQIQTVLA
+353 DQQIQAVLA

-468 VADFDDIYLKLEED
+468 VTDFDDIYLKLDED
-482 LQSPQ
+482 ARSPQ
-487 EWQQQYLASD
+487 QWQQQYLQSEAY
-497 AHRQY
+497 RQY
-502 VGDRQRHLNT
+502 VGSRQQHLNAE
-512 QLTPQPAAQK
+512 LVQPPATKK
-522 SSKSRRYKPWED
+522 SSKRRYRPWENQ
-534 PGSSFWRQFLILS
+534 GSSFWRQFLILS
-547 HRNLTILWQDRSSLV
+547 HRNLTILWQDRASLV

-581 DIFDVT
+581 DIFDAT

-594 LTLLFT
+594 LTFLFT
-600 SGLLVVMVGSLATMR
+600 AGLLVVMVGSLATMR

-643 FCIVLALY
+643 FCVVLALY
-651 QSAVFFLIK
+651 QSGVFFLIK
-660 TLVVNLP
+660 TLVVDLP
-667 GTASDLT
+667 GTPADIT
-674 ALYFTTFLTT
+674 ALYFTMFLTT

-691 LLVSSLSNNQN
+691 LLVSSLSTSQN

-725 PSLGPAGQFMSQLTL
+725 PSLGPAGQWMSQFTL
-740 TRWSYEAMITVSGLG
+740 TRWSYETMITVSGFG
-755 RDVANDPCWQQPDAV
+755 RDVAHDPCWQQPDAV

-777 QKSNCQ
+777 QKSKCQ
-783 CLGSHLFERCYFPG
+783 CLGPHVFERCYFPG

-809 EPLKPKT
+809 EPAKPKT
-816 LANPPKLPKNL
+816 LASPPKIPKRLVSRKAIANL
-827 LSPKAASALRDDFTA
+827 RNDFTT
-842 YEEQVKSYRTA
+842 YEGQVKSYRTA
-853 MDRWQDKFGQWKEKR
+853 MTQWQTKFGQWKEKR
-868 GKAIAAAEAL
+868 GKAIASAEAL

-916 KRKDNL
+916 KRKDSL

>member
-1 MPNPF
+1 MPAPF
-6 PTLSLLKAGKP
+6 ATLSLLKAETP
-17 ASEFIL
+17 NLEFVL
-23 DGDRFTIG
+23 KGDRFRIG
-31 RASDNTL
+31 QASDNTL
-38 VLEDEDVLSYHATI
+38 VLTDDKVLPYHAEI
-52 MVRRGFDSL
+52 VRRGDRLELAL
-61 ATFRNQSPQPESSP
+61 ATPD
-75 VRFELNAVTV
+75 
-85 EAAIR
+85 AALL
-90 LNGEPITFKVPY
+90 LNGQPLVFKVRY
-102 GLTDGDVFKIGTHN
+102 GLAAGDLIEIGSIK
-116 LQFSAAIQ
+116 LQLSIEAQ
-124 IALPDD
+124 IELPED
-130 WGVLPLSASQAD
+130 WRSPLDPSKAD
-142 TSETIALRGRSDLT
+142 QGAFETIALRGRSRLT
-156 LGRDPRNDTV
+156 LGRDLSNDTV
-166 IDHPVVAR
+166 IEHPVVSR
-174 FQAKIELQNG
+174 FQAKIELLGGN
-184 SWILTDLNSSD
+184 WLITDLNSSD

-202 KIRHPHTLRPGDEI
+202 QILHPHPLRPGDEI

-228 ETLTQQNEYGNLRLD
+228 ETLTQQNEYGNFRLD
-243 GVHLTRQ
+243 AVHLTRTA
-250 SARHQVLLDDVSLSI
+250 ARHQVLLDDVSLSI

-271 AIVGISGA
+271 AIVGVSGA

-292 PAQHGKV
+292 PAHCGKV
-299 LVNGHDLYQNFKVY
+299 FINGHDLYQNFKTF

-324 IIHRDLTV
+324 IIHQDLTV

-338 AARLRLPKDISKKER
+338 AARLRLPKDISAKER
-353 HQQIQTVLA
+353 NQQIQAVLA

-373 VKELSGGQ
+373 VRELSGGQ

-428 VILITHATKNVM
+428 VVLITHATKNVM

-447 LAKGGKV
+447 LTKGGKV

-463 LTYFG
+463 LDYFS

-482 LQSPQ
+482 VRSPQ
-487 EWQQQYLASD
+487 EWQQQYLESA
-497 AHRQY
+497 AYRRY
-502 VGDRQRHLNT
+502 VGDRQHLLNA
-512 QLTPQPAAQK
+512 QLPQPQAAQK
-522 SSKSRRYKPWED
+522 SSKRRYKPWENQ
-534 PGSSFWRQFLILS
+534 GSSFWRQLLILS
-547 HRNLTILWQDRSSLV
+547 HRNLTILWQDRASLV
-562 LLLIIA
+562 LLLVIA

-600 SGLLVVMVGSLATMR
+600 NGLVVVMVGSLATMR

-643 FCIVLALY
+643 FCTVLALY

-660 TLVVNLP
+660 TLVVDLP
-667 GTASDLT
+667 GTPS
-674 ALYFTTFLTT
+674 ALAAFYFTMFLTT

-691 LLVSSLSNNQN
+691 LLVSALSSNQN

-725 PSLGPAGQFMSQLTL
+725 PSLGPAGQWMSQFTL
-740 TRWSYEAMITVSGLG
+740 TRWSYEVMITVSGFG

-770 RQSWGEA
+770 RQSWGDAE
-777 QKSNCQ
+777 KSKCQ
-783 CLGSHLFERCYFPG
+783 CLGPQLFDRCHFPG
-797 LRKEYSPAVAQP
+797 LRKEYSPAVAQL
-809 EPLKPKT
+809 EPPKPKA
-816 LANPPKLPKNL
+816 LGNPPKLPDSF
-827 LSPKAASALRDDFTA
+827 LSPEAASLRDDFNT
-842 YEEQVKSYRTA
+842 YESQVKAYRTA

-868 GKAIAAAEAL
+868 GKAIASAEAL
-878 LERVRASQGGAYAV
+878 LERVRKSQGDSYAV

-904 QLGMLGLLVIVQ
+904 QAGMLGLLVVVQ
-916 KRKDNL
+916 KRKDTL

>member
-1 MPNPF
+1 LLCTILKVSMPTPF

-17 ASEFIL
+17 VSEFIL

-38 VLEDEDVLSYHATI
+38 VLKDEAVLPYHAEI
-52 MVRRGFDSL
+52 IERKGR
-61 ATFRNQSPQPESSP
+61 E
-75 VRFELNAVTV
+75 RFELTAVSA
-85 EAAIR
+85 EATIR
-90 LNGEPITFKVPY
+90 LSRYPLLFKVPY
-102 GLTDGDVFKIGTHN
+102 GLANGDIFEIGPYK
-116 LQFSAAIQ
+116 LQFSAAVD

-130 WGVLPLSASQAD
+130 WGTPLPSATKSDAL
-142 TSETIALRGRSDLT
+142 ETIALRGRNGLT

-202 KIRHPHTLRPGDEI
+202 QILHPHTLRPGDEI

-228 ETLTQQNEYGNLRLD
+228 ETLTQQNEYGNFRLD
-243 GVHLTRQ
+243 AVHLTRQ

-271 AIVGISGA
+271 AIVGVSGA

-285 DALSGFR
+285 EALSGFR
-292 PAQHGKV
+292 PAQRGKV
-299 LVNGHDLYQNFKVY
+299 LVNGHDLYQNFKAY

-353 HQQIQTVLA
+353 YQQIQAVLA
-362 DLELTHRQHAL
+362 DLELTHRQNAL
-373 VKELSGGQ
+373 VRELSGGQ

-454 AFYGPPQEA
+454 AFYGPPQDA

-468 VADFDDIYLKLEED
+468 VTDFDDIYLKLEED
-482 LQSPQ
+482 VRSPQ
-487 EWQQQYLASD
+487 QWQQQYLQSEAY
-497 AHRQY
+497 RQY
-502 VGDRQRHLNT
+502 VGSRQPHI
-512 QLTPQPAAQK
+512 TPQLVTQQTTQK
-522 SSKSRRYKPWED
+522 SSKRRYKPWENQ
-534 PGSSFWRQFLILS
+534 GSSFWRQFLILS
-547 HRNLTILWQDRSSLV
+547 HRNLTILWQDRASLV

-581 DIFDVT
+581 DIFDAT

-594 LTLLFT
+594 LTFLFT
-600 SGLLVVMVGSLATMR
+600 AGLLVVMVGSLATMR

-643 FCIVLALY
+643 FCVVLALY
-651 QSAVFFLIK
+651 QSGVFFFIK
-660 TLVVNLP
+660 TLVVDLP
-667 GTASDLT
+667 GTPADIT

-691 LLVSSLSNNQN
+691 LLVSSLSTNQN

-725 PSLGPAGQFMSQLTL
+725 PSLGPAGQWMSQFTL
-740 TRWSYEAMITVSGLG
+740 TRWSYETMITVSGIG
-755 RDVANDPCWQQPDAV
+755 RDVAHDPCWQQPNAV
-770 RQSWGEA
+770 RQGWEEA
-777 QKSNCQ
+777 QKSKCQ
-783 CLGSHLFERCYFPG
+783 CLGPHVFERCYFPG

-809 EPLKPKT
+809 EPVQ
-816 LANPPKLPKNL
+816 
-827 LSPKAASALRDDFTA
+827 PKALTSPPTIPKRLVSRNAIANLRDDFTA
-842 YEEQVKSYRTA
+842 YEGQVKSYRTA
-853 MDRWQDKFGQWKEKR
+853 MTQWQSKFGQWKEKR
-868 GKAIAAAEAL
+868 GKAIASAEAL
-878 LERVRASQGGAYAV
+878 LERVHASQGDAYAV

-904 QLGMLGLLVIVQ
+904 QVGMLGLLVFVQ